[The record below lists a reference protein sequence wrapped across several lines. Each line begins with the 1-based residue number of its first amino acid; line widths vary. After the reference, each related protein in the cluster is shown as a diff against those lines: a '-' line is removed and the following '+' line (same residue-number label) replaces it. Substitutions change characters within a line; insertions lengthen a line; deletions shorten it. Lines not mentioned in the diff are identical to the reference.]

1 MFKFNSKYGEIWIKG
16 NNIFKNYLGEKKLT
30 DSKFINS
37 WFKTGDLGYFNKD
50 KYLFVKDRID
60 NMIIV
65 SGENIYPL
73 DIETHLFKFKDIK
86 LGVISSI
93 PDKITQ
99 NKLVMIYE
107 SPKKINYDKFYNF
120 LKTKISKFKIPK
132 IIINV
137 KELGVNEIP
146 KAPNKKILRKKINL
160 LISQFL
166 SK

>member
-1 MFKFNSKYGEIWIKG
+1 
-16 NNIFKNYLGEKKLT
+16 
-30 DSKFINS
+30 
-37 WFKTGDLGYFNKD
+37 
-50 KYLFVKDRID
+50 
-60 NMIIV
+60 MIIV

-86 LGVISSI
+86 LGIISSV

-107 SPKKINYDKFYNF
+107 SKKIVSYDKFYNF
-120 LKTKISKFKIPK
+120 LKNKISKFKIPK

-137 KELGVNEIP
+137 KELGINEIP

-160 LISQFL
+160 LISKFL
-166 SK
+166 FK

>member
-1 MFKFNSKYGEIWIKG
+1 
-16 NNIFKNYLGEKKLT
+16 
-30 DSKFINS
+30 
-37 WFKTGDLGYFNKD
+37 
-50 KYLFVKDRID
+50 
-60 NMIIV
+60 MIIV

-86 LGVISSI
+86 LGIISSV

-107 SPKKINYDKFYNF
+107 SKKIVSYDKFYKF

-137 KELGVNEIP
+137 KELGISEIP

-160 LISQFL
+160 LISKFL
-166 SK
+166 FK